1 VKLLLDA
8 QIVLWLQLERGRLK
22 SAELRLLSSAETD
35 IHVSAVSFW
44 EMRLKWPSVHR
55 SGERK
60 LNVDPEKSL
69 AMATGA
75 GWSIVLV
82 DQRHAVTPLRQPL
95 LHRDPFDEM
104 LLVQAQEEGLRLLTR
119 DERLQSHPHA
129 FQY

>member
-69 AMATGA
+69 QWQRERA
-75 GWSIVLV
+75 GPSCWSIS
-82 DQRHAVTPLRQPL
+82 A
-95 LHRDPFDEM
+95 
-104 LLVQAQEEGLRLLTR
+104 TR
-119 DERLQSHPHA
+119 
-129 FQY
+129 